1 MKRLYSF
8 FLIIPLLIA
17 CFFGLYSLV
26 DKDKAISEKE
36 NRGLKQKPSFSF
48 SSFLSG
54 DYMEELEEYYKDQF
68 PLREQLIEANTKLN
82 LFYMHTSSDS
92 TVMIQYDSNA
102 GAGGIG
108 GAKTEETTQSSSG
121 SENPLSQD
129 EKPESGEEVAPPVQ
143 KDPELDDPDNAQ
155 TLNSMIY
162 VNGRAM
168 EVVYENKDLES
179 RYANAVNTFAELMP
193 NVNVYSL
200 ITPNSTQFYS
210 PSDIREGSNTNEK
223 NMIDYIYSN
232 MNSSVTC
239 VDAYSK
245 LRSRVDEYI
254 YFRTDHHWTQTG
266 AYYAYTAYCEAAG
279 LTPVPLS
286 QFETGRV
293 TCSQNGADTFLGT
306 LYSNLSSYPVQRAE
320 MEANP
325 DYCQY
330 YFPVSKCNDT
340 AYAGLYEGNYV
351 DARNYVT
358 TVARS
363 VYDTYLYM
371 AFISG
376 DQPISIIDTDVDNDK
391 VVMVVKESY
400 GNAFVPFL
408 TSHYSKVVVVD
419 PREFNA
425 NGKYALYLPDLAE
438 KEGVTDLIVI
448 NYPFMPQNSYYIN
461 RLRNLGGLSS
471 IS

>member
-1 MKRLYSF
+1 MKRIYSF

-26 DKDKAISEKE
+26 DKDKTISEKE
-36 NRGLKQKPSFSF
+36 NRGLKQKPSFSV
-48 SSFLSG
+48 SAFLSG

-68 PLREQLIEANTKLN
+68 PLREQLIEANSKLN
-82 LFYMHTSSDS
+82 LFYMHTKSDS
-92 TVMIQYDSNA
+92 TVMIQYGSNA

-108 GAKTEETTQSSSG
+108 GAKTEETTPSSSETE
-121 SENPLSQD
+121 END
-129 EKPESGEEVAPPVQ
+129 PETESSGEEETTPPV
-143 KDPELDDPDNAQ
+143 KEDPELDDPDNAQ

-168 EVVYENKDLES
+168 EVVYENKDLEA

-193 NVNVYSL
+193 DVKVYSL
-200 ITPNSTQFYS
+200 ITPNATQFYA
-210 PSDIREGSNTNEK
+210 PSDIRDGASTNEK
-223 NMIDYIYSN
+223 NMIENIYSN
-232 MNSSVTC
+232 MSSSVTC

-245 LRSRVDEYI
+245 LRSHVDEYI

-266 AYYAYTAYCEAAG
+266 AYYAYTAFCESAG
-279 LTPVPLS
+279 LTAVPLS

-293 TCSQNGADTFLGT
+293 TCSQTGADTFLGT

-330 YFPVSKCNDT
+330 YFPISKCNDT

-351 DARNYVT
+351 DERSYVT
-358 TVARS
+358 TVARK
-363 VYDTYLYM
+363 VYDSYLYM

-391 VVMVVKESY
+391 VIMVIKESY

-425 NGKYALYLPDLAE
+425 NGKYGLYLPDLAE
-438 KEGVTDLIVI
+438 KEGVTELLVI

-471 IS
+471 VS